1 MRMLAAA
8 GFGLMMLLGACSTAP
23 PRQQAVSDTPLTAPP
38 LRPDLFGAPLDVPRV
53 EALHTLTDAQQ
64 AEFLAY
70 FSDPVRA
77 GQKPHA
83 RIYGYLE
90 RRLGSFT
97 YYAKTLAAA
106 DALDQNQG
114 NCLSLA
120 LVTTALAELGGVDYG
135 FQRIRN
141 RPVYESRQDFVMVA
155 DHLRTRL
162 YDPTFIPDPVAG
174 RLTRPF
180 IEVDYFPERG
190 QRYGG
195 QVAGDEVAA
204 MYYVNLA
211 GESLVDG
218 DLSRS
223 YWLLDAALT
232 QAPDNPG
239 ALNSMAVLHRRAG
252 DARTAEALYGHLL
265 AVHGDSLL
273 PLGNL
278 QNLLR
283 DQGRLEEVAALDVRI
298 RQLPVRDPYRLV
310 EFGMQA
316 YADGRLQDALEYY
329 AQALD
334 AAPYMHEI
342 YWRQAMVHH
351 ALGNQRHADALLQQ
365 ARDMAPRVS
374 DQNRYQ
380 AKRLALSGVLN

>member
-1 MRMLAAA
+1 MRVLVVA
-8 GFGLMMLLGACSTAP
+8 GVGLMLLLGACSTAP
-23 PRQQAVSDTPLTAPP
+23 PRGQMLSDIPVRAPP
-38 LRPDLFGAPLDVPRV
+38 LRPDLFGAPLQVPRV
-53 EALHTLTDAQQ
+53 EALHTLTAAQQ

-70 FSDPVRA
+70 FSDPMRA
-77 GQKPHA
+77 GQKPHE

-90 RRLGSFT
+90 HRLADFT
-97 YYAKTLAAA
+97 YHAKTLAAA
-106 DALDQNQG
+106 DALEQSQG

-120 LVTTALAELGGVDYG
+120 LVTTALAELGGVSYG

-162 YDPTFIPDPVAG
+162 YDPTFVPDPARGV
-174 RLTRPF
+174 LTRPY

-195 QVAGDEVAA
+195 QVARDEVTA
-204 MYYVNLA
+204 MYYINLA
-211 GESLVDG
+211 GEALIDG
-218 DLSRS
+218 ALSRG
-223 YWLLDAALT
+223 YWLLDAALAH
-232 QAPDNPG
+232 APDNPA

-252 DARTAEALYGHLL
+252 DARAAEALYEYVL

-283 DQGRLEEVAALDVRI
+283 EQGRLEEVALLDARI
-298 RQLPVRDPYRLV
+298 RQLPDRDPYRLV
-310 EFGMQA
+310 EFGVQA
-316 YADGRLQDALEYY
+316 YAHGRLQEALDYY
-329 AQALD
+329 GQALD

-342 YWRQAMVHH
+342 YWRQATVYH
-351 ALGNQRHADALLQQ
+351 AMGQQRRADALLQQ
-365 ARDMAPRVS
+365 AHDMAPRVS
-374 DQNRYQ
+374 DRNRYQ
-380 AKRLALSGVLN
+380 AKRHALSGRVN

>member
-1 MRMLAAA
+1 MRMLAVA
-8 GFGLMMLLGACSTAP
+8 GFGLMMLLGGCSTAP
-23 PRQQAVSDTPLTAPP
+23 PRQQAMSDIPPTAPP
-38 LRPDLFGAPLDVPRV
+38 LRPDLFGAPLEVPRV
-53 EALHTLTDAQQ
+53 EALHALTDAQQ
-64 AEFLAY
+64 AEFLDY

-77 GQKPHA
+77 REKPHE
-83 RIYGYLE
+83 RIFGYLE

-120 LVTTALAELGGVDYG
+120 LVTTALAELGGVTYG

-162 YDPTFIPDPVAG
+162 YDPTFIPDPAAG
-174 RLTRPF
+174 LLTRPF

-195 QVAGDEVAA
+195 QVARDEVTA

-211 GESLVDG
+211 GEALVDG
-218 DLSRS
+218 DVSRS
-223 YWLLDAALT
+223 YWLLDAALA
-232 QAPDNPG
+232 QVPDNPG

-252 DARTAEALYGHLL
+252 DARTAEAIYRHLL

-283 DQGRLEEVAALDVRI
+283 EEGRFEEVAALDVRI
-298 RQLPVRDPYRLV
+298 RQLPIRDPYRLV

-316 YADGRLQDALEYY
+316 YVEGRLQDALAYY

-342 YWRQAMVHH
+342 YWRQATVHD

-374 DQNRYQ
+374 DQDRYQ
-380 AKRLALSGVLN
+380 AKRLALSGR

>member
-1 MRMLAAA
+1 
-8 GFGLMMLLGACSTAP
+8 
-23 PRQQAVSDTPLTAPP
+23 
-38 LRPDLFGAPLDVPRV
+38 
-53 EALHTLTDAQQ
+53 
-64 AEFLAY
+64 
-70 FSDPVRA
+70 
-77 GQKPHA
+77 
-83 RIYGYLE
+83 
-90 RRLGSFT
+90 
-97 YYAKTLAAA
+97 
-106 DALDQNQG
+106 
-114 NCLSLA
+114 
-120 LVTTALAELGGVDYG
+120 
-135 FQRIRN
+135 
-141 RPVYESRQDFVMVA
+141 MVA

-211 GESLVDG
+211 GEALVDG

-252 DARTAEALYGHLL
+252 DARTAEAIYGHLL

-342 YWRQAMVHH
+342 YWRQATVHH

>member
-38 LRPDLFGAPLDVPRV
+38 LRPDLFGAPLDLPRV

-162 YDPTFIPDPVAG
+162 YDPTFISIPSPV
-174 RLTRPF
+174 
-180 IEVDYFPERG
+180 V
-190 QRYGG
+190 
-195 QVAGDEVAA
+195 
-204 MYYVNLA
+204 
-211 GESLVDG
+211 
-218 DLSRS
+218 
-223 YWLLDAALT
+223 
-232 QAPDNPG
+232 
-239 ALNSMAVLHRRAG
+239 
-252 DARTAEALYGHLL
+252 
-265 AVHGDSLL
+265 
-273 PLGNL
+273 
-278 QNLLR
+278 
-283 DQGRLEEVAALDVRI
+283 
-298 RQLPVRDPYRLV
+298 
-310 EFGMQA
+310 
-316 YADGRLQDALEYY
+316 
-329 AQALD
+329 
-334 AAPYMHEI
+334 
-342 YWRQAMVHH
+342 
-351 ALGNQRHADALLQQ
+351 
-365 ARDMAPRVS
+365 
-374 DQNRYQ
+374 
-380 AKRLALSGVLN
+380 